1 MIFHRCRRVI
11 VLIKQGH
18 SWFRSV
24 LVARR
29 RSKGPYAVAVV
40 VIATL
45 KCAGGKKG
53 KGSSRVKK
61 KHADPRN
68 KRHVLVC
75 VVVNGDDSLLIF

>member
-1 MIFHRCRRVI
+1 MCPI
-11 VLIKQGH
+11 VPKNNSTSKAVH
-18 SWFRSV
+18 SWFHSV

-29 RSKGPYAVAVV
+29 RKGPAGV